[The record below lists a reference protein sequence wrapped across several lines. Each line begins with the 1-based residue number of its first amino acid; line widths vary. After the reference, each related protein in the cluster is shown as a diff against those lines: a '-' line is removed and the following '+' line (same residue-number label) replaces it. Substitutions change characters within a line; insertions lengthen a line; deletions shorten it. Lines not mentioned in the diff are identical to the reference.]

1 MAAAGG
7 ETMMTREQ
15 LLHLFSRFSFV
26 TSLPGRSPSPP
37 RFRFAPHPPPIRFPL
52 IFVPCPRVPEV
63 KQRIADAVRDKQEAV
78 AVTTEIQEEILREM
92 GVDPSFGIGCLGK
105 VNVVY
110 KNDKDL
116 MIKFYQFVAK
126 EEMAIDEAELEP
138 RELAEKLHAQQIMQ
152 EKQLNMLVEMRK
164 YSRESQSVILGTL
177 HKELEEANFDINAS
191 ILSPEQMQEIVQ
203 K

>member
-7 ETMMTREQ
+7 ESMMTREQ
-15 LLHLFSRFSFV
+15 LLHLFSRFSFLI
-26 TSLPGRSPSPP
+26 SL
-37 RFRFAPHPPPIRFPL
+37 
-52 IFVPCPRVPEV
+52 PEV

-78 AVTTEIQEEILREM
+78 AVTTEIQEEILHEM
-92 GVDPSFGIGCLGK
+92 GVVYNDLMQMRNKNQIENDDAFTIDPSFGIGCLGK

-110 KNDKDL
+110 ENDKDL

-138 RELAEKLHAQQIMQ
+138 RELAAKLHAQQIIQ
-152 EKQLNMLVEMRK
+152 EQQLNMLVEMRK
-164 YSRESQSVILGTL
+164 YSPESQSVILGTL
-177 HKELEEANFDINAS
+177 HRELEEANFDINTS
-191 ILSPEQMQEIVQ
+191 ILSPEQIQEIVQ

>member
-7 ETMMTREQ
+7 ESMMTREQ
-15 LLHLFSRFSFV
+15 LLRLFSRFSFL
-26 TSLPGRSPSPP
+26 TSL
-37 RFRFAPHPPPIRFPL
+37 
-52 IFVPCPRVPEV
+52 PEV

-110 KNDKDL
+110 ENDKDL

-138 RELAEKLHAQQIMQ
+138 RELAEKLHAQQIIQ
-152 EKQLNMLVEMRK
+152 EQLLITWCEVLLQQLNMLVEMRK
-164 YSRESQSVILGTL
+164 YSPESQSVILGTL

-191 ILSPEQMQEIVQ
+191 ILSPEQIEQIVQ